1 MGNDTYWAINNYTS
15 YHHSYTN
22 DALILVIIKPEQIK
36 ALKHKTNGIRPVEDQ
51 PTDISPS
58 AEKFKWHGLTNMI
71 KEVAK
76 RQDMTLSTTLY
87 SQKWDYTAGVESK
100 SKLFNTPAKPRD
112 KDPREM
118 TPRKPGEDAK
128 DWLLRAVQQMKAK
141 RNAEDRKLGRN
152 WE

>member
-1 MGNDTYWAINNYTS
+1 MHNIVDWKHNVNN
-15 YHHSYTN
+15 
-22 DALILVIIKPEQIK
+22 
-36 ALKHKTNGIRPVEDQ
+36 
-51 PTDISPS
+51 PS
-58 AEKFKWHGLTNMI
+58 STRVNSVGVVNVI

-87 SQKWDYTAGVESK
+87 SQKWDYTAGIESK
-100 SKLFNTPAKPRD
+100 SKLFNTSTKPRD

-141 RNAEDRKLGRN
+141 RNAEDRKLGGN